1 MTTQTGNGD
10 KKAASPKRRKR
21 DNNAKYKPSK
31 IAAEVF
37 VENLATNT
45 GKGAITRAAQA
56 AYPNQNANSA
66 HATGSKLLQNPTIV
80 ANVTRRRLEAAKS
93 AGVTRDML
101 VGLLMQIATASLA
114 DFKNAEGNLDWELAK
129 ERGIDH
135 LIHAEDITERH
146 SAIGSYRVTRKFK
159 LPDKVRAMDLIAEIT
174 GMKKQPGKNPLDSA
188 RDNFLIMRAKAEYA
202 DLSDEELAK
211 YPAQNHKVTVAEILE
226 GKVGG

>member
-1 MTTQTGNGD
+1 MKT
-10 KKAASPKRRKR
+10 PKRRKR
-21 DNNAKYKPSK
+21 DSHVKTKSSK

-37 VENLATNT
+37 IEHLANDTS
-45 GKGAITRAAQA
+45 KGAVTRAAQA
-56 AYPNQNANSA
+56 AYPNQNPNSA
-66 HATGSKLLQNPTIV
+66 HATGSKLLQNPTV
-80 ANVTRRRLEAAKS
+80 AENVTRRRLEAAKS

-114 DFKNAEGNLDWELAK
+114 DFKNDAGELDWEMAK

-146 SAIGSYRVTRKFK
+146 SAIGSYRITRKFK
-159 LPDKVRAMDLIAEIT
+159 LPDKVRAMDLLAEIT

-188 RDNFLIMRAKAEYA
+188 RENFLIMRGKAEYA

-226 GKVGG
+226 GINR